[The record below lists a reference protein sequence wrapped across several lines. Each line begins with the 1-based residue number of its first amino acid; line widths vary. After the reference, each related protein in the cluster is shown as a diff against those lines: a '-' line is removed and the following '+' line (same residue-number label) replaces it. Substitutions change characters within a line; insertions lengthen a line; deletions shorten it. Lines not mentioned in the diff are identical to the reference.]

1 MVMQEKTVATELE
14 MVSWYLVE
22 LCLTEY
28 SMVKF
33 CPSQL
38 AAAAVYTA
46 LNTLGKEATWG
57 PALQRHSGYSES
69 QLKYVCN
76 APLMPLFRLLFCQV
90 LHCQSSLTSP

>member
-46 LNTLGKEATWG
+46 LNTLAKETTWG
-57 PALQRHSGYSES
+57 PALQKHSGYTES

-76 APLMPLFRLLFCQV
+76 APFMPFFRLIFCIV
-90 LHCQSSLTSP
+90 LHCQSSLTSL